1 MMKNNTRGGK
11 REGAGRKKRDT
22 EAISVRLSTEVVER
36 IRAEAK
42 ELKCSLGEIVER
54 YIKSEG

>member
-1 MMKNNTRGGK
+1 MSDKRGGK

-22 EAISVRLSTEVVER
+22 EAISVRLSSEVVAR

-42 ELKCSLGEIVER
+42 ESKCSLGEIVER
-54 YIKSEG
+54 YIKSEV